1 MKPLYSFSDRYPLVL
16 AMIAVEAVS
25 KMYGGQAVVSDV
37 SFTVA
42 QGKTLVLLGTSGSG
56 KTTVLKMINRLVEPT
71 EGSICIDGEDI
82 NRGKP
87 EVLRRKIGYV
97 IQQSGL
103 FPHYTVYENIA
114 LVPTLVGWPTDKIRQ
129 RVQTLL
135 EVVGLSAAYAER
147 YPHELSGGQ
156 QQRVGIGRALAADPP
171 VVLMDEP
178 FGALDPIT
186 KQQMTREFASL
197 GMLREKTIVLVTHD
211 VLEAFTLGD
220 HIYLLDGGVVQ
231 QGGTPKELLFKPKND
246 FVRSFFQAQRLRLAM
261 EVLTIDD
268 LTTESVTEPPE
279 NLPEARPVRV
289 PKETTIFGVLEVMEE
304 EQASWVLVSG
314 LSKEVVISREQML
327 QRFFAY
333 QQGTS

>member
-1 MKPLYSFSDRYPLVL
+1 MDSLYSFSDLHPRVL
-16 AMIAVEAVS
+16 TMIAVEAIS
-25 KMYGGQAVVSDV
+25 KVYGGQSVVSDV

-71 EGSICIDGEDI
+71 SGRICINREDI
-82 NRGKP
+82 SQAKP
-87 EVLRRKIGYV
+87 ELLRRKIGYV

-114 LVPTLVGWPTDKIRQ
+114 LVPTLIGWPPTKIRQ

-135 EVVGLSAAYAER
+135 EVVGLSAEYAGR

-186 KQQMTREFASL
+186 KQEMIREFASL
-197 GMLREKTIVLVTHD
+197 GMLREKTVVLVTHD
-211 VLEAFTLGD
+211 VLEAFALGD
-220 HIYLLDGGVVQ
+220 RIYLLNEGIVQ
-231 QGGTPKELLFKPKND
+231 QGGTPKELLFEPKND

-261 EVLTIDD
+261 EVLTIAD
-268 LTTESVTEPPE
+268 LISKPLTEVSE
-279 NLPEARPVRV
+279 NLSDINPVSV
-289 PKETTIFGVLEVMEE
+289 DKDVTIFRILEIMEE
-304 EQASWVLVSG
+304 EKTSWVSVSG
-314 LSKEVVISREQML
+314 LAGEVVIGRELML
-327 QRFFAY
+327 QQLFAY
-333 QQGTS
+333 QQGAG

>member
-1 MKPLYSFSDRYPLVL
+1 
-16 AMIAVEAVS
+16 MIAVDSVS
-25 KMYGGQAVVSDV
+25 KMYGGQAVVSNV
-37 SFTVA
+37 SFTVE

-71 EGSICIDGEDI
+71 GGSICIDGEDI
-82 NRGKP
+82 SQGKP

-114 LVPTLVGWPTDKIRQ
+114 LVPRLIGWPTNKIRQ

-135 EVVGLSAAYAER
+135 EVVGLSADYAER

-171 VVLMDEP
+171 LVLMDEP

-197 GMLREKTIVLVTHD
+197 GMLREKTVVLVTHD
-211 VLEAFTLGD
+211 VLEAFALGD
-220 HIYLLDGGVVQ
+220 QICLLDGGIVQ
-231 QGGTPKELLFKPKND
+231 QGGTPRELLFRPKND
-246 FVRSFFQAQRLRLAM
+246 FVRSFFQTQRLRLAM
-261 EVLTIDD
+261 EVLTVGDLVPGSVSELTEKAADD
-268 LTTESVTEPPE
+268 RAVSVT
-279 NLPEARPVRV
+279 
-289 PKETTIFGVLEVMEE
+289 KETTIFRVLEAMEE
-304 EQASWVLVSG
+304 GQTSWVSVSG
-314 LSKEVVISREQML
+314 LLVKEVIISREQML

-333 QQGTS
+333 QQSAS

>member
-1 MKPLYSFSDRYPLVL
+1 
-16 AMIAVEAVS
+16 MIAVDSVS
-25 KMYGGQAVVSDV
+25 KMYGGRAVVSNV
-37 SFTVA
+37 SFTVE

-82 NRGKP
+82 SQGKP

-114 LVPTLVGWPTDKIRQ
+114 LVPRLIGWPTNKIRQ

-135 EVVGLSAAYAER
+135 EVVGLSADYAER

-171 VVLMDEP
+171 LVLMDEP

-197 GMLREKTIVLVTHD
+197 GMLREKTVVLVTHD
-211 VLEAFTLGD
+211 VLEAFALGD
-220 HIYLLDGGVVQ
+220 QICLLDGGIVQ
-231 QGGTPKELLFKPKND
+231 QGGTPRELLFRPKND
-246 FVRSFFQAQRLRLAM
+246 FVRSFFQTQRLRLAM
-261 EVLTIDD
+261 EVLTVGD
-268 LTTESVTEPPE
+268 LVPGSVSEVTEK
-279 NLPEARPVRV
+279 ATDDRKVSV
-289 PKETTIFGVLEVMEE
+289 SKETTIFRVLEAMEE
-304 EQASWVLVSG
+304 GQTSWVSVSG
-314 LSKEVVISREQML
+314 LVKEVIISREQML

-333 QQGTS
+333 QQNAS

>member
-1 MKPLYSFSDRYPLVL
+1 
-16 AMIAVEAVS
+16 MITAVSVS

-37 SFTVA
+37 SFTVER
-42 QGKTLVLLGTSGSG
+42 GKTLVLLGTSGSG
-56 KTTVLKMINRLVEPT
+56 KTTLLKMINRLVKPT
-71 EGSICIDGEDI
+71 MGSIYIDGEDI
-82 NRGKP
+82 SRGKP
-87 EVLRRKIGYV
+87 EGLRRKIGYV

-135 EVVGLSAAYAER
+135 EVVGLSEEYGER

-171 VVLMDEP
+171 LVLMDEP

-197 GMLREKTIVLVTHD
+197 GMLREKTVVLVTHD
-211 VLEAFTLGD
+211 VLEAIALGD
-220 HIYLLDGGVVQ
+220 YIYLLDKGVVQ
-231 QGGTPKELLFKPKND
+231 QGGAPKELLFRPKND
-246 FVRSFFQAQRLRLAM
+246 FVRSFFRSQRLRLAM
-261 EVLTIDD
+261 EVLTMNDLSTKPNNVLSGNRPDD
-268 LTTESVTEPPE
+268 K
-279 NLPEARPVRV
+279 PVSV
-289 PKETTIFGVLEVMEE
+289 PKATTVFRVLEAMEE
-304 EQASWVLVSG
+304 DQTSWVSVSG
-314 LSKEVVISREQML
+314 FLEEVIMSREQML

>member
-1 MKPLYSFSDRYPLVL
+1 
-16 AMIAVEAVS
+16 MITVSSIS
-25 KMYGGQAVVSDV
+25 KMYGGEEVVSDV
-37 SFTVA
+37 SFTVER
-42 QGKTLVLLGTSGSG
+42 GKTLVLLGTSGSG

-71 EGSICIDGEDI
+71 EGSICIDGKDI
-82 NRGKP
+82 SQGKP

-114 LVPTLVGWPTDKIRQ
+114 LVPTLIGWPADKIRQ

-135 EVVGLSAAYAER
+135 EVVGLSAEHSER

-171 VVLMDEP
+171 LVLMDEP

-197 GMLREKTIVLVTHD
+197 GMLRKKTVVLVTHD

-220 HIYLLDGGVVQ
+220 QIYLLDGGKVQ
-231 QGGTPKELLFKPKND
+231 QGGTPRELLFRPKND
-246 FVRSFFQAQRLRLAM
+246 FVRSFFQTQRLRLAM
-261 EVLTIDD
+261 EVLTVGDLVPGSVSELTEKAADD
-268 LTTESVTEPPE
+268 RAVSVS
-279 NLPEARPVRV
+279 
-289 PKETTIFGVLEVMEE
+289 KETTIFRVLEAMEE
-304 EQASWVLVSG
+304 GQTSWVSVSG
-314 LSKEVVISREQML
+314 LVKKVIISREQML

-333 QQGTS
+333 QQNAS

>member
-1 MKPLYSFSDRYPLVL
+1 
-16 AMIAVEAVS
+16 MIAVESVS
-25 KMYGGQAVVSDV
+25 KMYGGQAVVSNV
-37 SFTVA
+37 SFTVE

-82 NRGKP
+82 SQSKP

-103 FPHYTVYENIA
+103 LPHYTVYENIA
-114 LVPTLVGWPTDKIRQ
+114 LVPRLIGWPTDKIRQ

-135 EVVGLSAAYAER
+135 EVVGLSADYAER

-171 VVLMDEP
+171 LVLMDEP

-197 GMLREKTIVLVTHD
+197 GMLREKTVVLVTHD
-211 VLEAFTLGD
+211 VLEAFALGD
-220 HIYLLDGGVVQ
+220 QICLLDGGIVQ
-231 QGGTPKELLFKPKND
+231 QGGTPRALLFRPKND
-246 FVRSFFQAQRLRLAM
+246 FVRSFFQTQRLRLAM
-261 EVLTIDD
+261 EVLTVSDLVPGSVSELTEKAADD
-268 LTTESVTEPPE
+268 RAVSVT
-279 NLPEARPVRV
+279 
-289 PKETTIFGVLEVMEE
+289 KETTIFRVLEAMEE
-304 EQASWVLVSG
+304 GQTSWVSVSG
-314 LSKEVVISREQML
+314 LVKEVIISREQML

-333 QQGTS
+333 QQNAS